1 MIVPSARKSV
11 IAGIFHL
18 NPPWIETLVEGGFSL
33 RAMSLILD
41 KLFILLNESGKG
53 RGAMLGRVLVLSAS
67 AGAGHLRAAEAIEK
81 AIRIR
86 GLASEV
92 QHLDVLKYTN
102 KVFRHLYSKAYIDL
116 VNSAPELLGWL
127 YDHLD
132 DPAKNDPIRLAFDR
146 LNANPFIHYLQ
157 RYQPDVAICTHFL
170 PAEIIS
176 SLKGEEKV
184 KVLNTVV
191 VTDFDVHAMWL
202 CRHVEQYFVA
212 LEETKVHLRALGVPD
227 SLVTITGIPIDPVFV
242 ESKDKRG
249 QRRRHGLEPD
259 RFTILVSAGGFGV
272 GPVGHLMQALAQL
285 SHPAQVVAVC
295 GRNEALKAEL
305 AETVRRLAKRSVVS
319 FTLLGFTT
327 EMDELMTAADLFVG
341 KPGGLTTSE
350 ALAKGLPMVVI
361 NPIPGQEERNSDH
374 LLEQG
379 AAIRC
384 NNLPALAYKIDALID
399 TPGKLTQ
406 MEENARAMGKP
417 EAAFAVVDRLAALC
431 QPRVSSSGS
440 SARHATAHGR

>member
-1 MIVPSARKSV
+1 
-11 IAGIFHL
+11 
-18 NPPWIETLVEGGFSL
+18 
-33 RAMSLILD
+33 
-41 KLFILLNESGKG
+41 
-53 RGAMLGRVLVLSAS
+53 MLGRVLVLSAS

-81 AIRIR
+81 AIRLR

-116 VNSAPELLGWL
+116 VNRAPEVLGWL

-146 LNANPFIHYLQ
+146 LNANPFIRFLK

-170 PAEIIS
+170 PSGIIS
-176 SLKGEEKV
+176 SLKAEEKV
-184 KVLNTVV
+184 KVLNAVV
-191 VTDFDVHAMWL
+191 ITDFDVHAMWL
-202 CRHVEQYFVA
+202 CHHVEQYFVA
-212 LEETKVHLRALGVPD
+212 LEETKVHLRALRVPE
-227 SLVTITGIPIDPVFV
+227 SLITVSGIPIDPIFA
-242 ESKDKRG
+242 ELKDKRAM
-249 QRRRHGLEPD
+249 RRKHGFDSD

-272 GPVGHLMQALAQL
+272 GPVGHLLQALAQL
-285 SHPAQVVAVC
+285 SHPAQVVVVC
-295 GRNEALKAEL
+295 GRNEALKVEL
-305 AETVRRLAKRSVVS
+305 TEAIKKLARRSVVS

-327 EMDELMTAADLFVG
+327 EMDELMAAADLYVG

-350 ALAKGLPMVVI
+350 ALSKSLPMVVI

-384 NNLPALAYKIDALID
+384 NNLPALAYKIDTLID
-399 TPGKLTQ
+399 TPGKL
-406 MEENARAMGKP
+406 ARMRESADAMGKP
-417 EAAFAVVDRLAALC
+417 TAAFAVVDRLGALC
-431 QPRVSSSGS
+431 QSRLKSGVSL
-440 SARHATAHGR
+440 AR

>member
-1 MIVPSARKSV
+1 
-11 IAGIFHL
+11 
-18 NPPWIETLVEGGFSL
+18 
-33 RAMSLILD
+33 
-41 KLFILLNESGKG
+41 
-53 RGAMLGRVLVLSAS
+53 MLGRVLVLSAS
-67 AGAGHLRAAEAIEK
+67 AGAGHLRAAEAVEK
-81 AIRIR
+81 VIQLS
-86 GLASEV
+86 GVASDV

-116 VNSAPELLGWL
+116 VNRAPEVLGWL

-146 LNANPFIHYLQ
+146 LNSNPFIRYLK
-157 RYQPDVAICTHFL
+157 RYQPDIAICTHFL
-170 PAEIIS
+170 PSGIIS
-176 SLKGEEKV
+176 SLKGEARV
-184 KVLNTVV
+184 KLLNTVV

-212 LEETKVHLRALGVPD
+212 LKETKVHLKALGIPD
-227 SLVTITGIPIDPVFV
+227 SLVTVTGIPIDPVFAEV
-242 ESKDKRG
+242 KEK
-249 QRRRHGLEPD
+249 QAMRRKHGLEPD

-285 SHPAQVVAVC
+285 SHPVRVVAVC
-295 GRNEALKAEL
+295 GRNEALKLEL
-305 AETVRRLAKRSVVS
+305 GQAVRKLARRTSVS

-327 EMDELMTAADLFVG
+327 AMDELMSAADLYVG

-384 NNLPALAYKIDALID
+384 NNLPALAYKIDTLID
-399 TPGKLTQ
+399 TPGKL
-406 MEENARAMGKP
+406 ARMSESASAMGNP
-417 EAAFAVVDRLAALC
+417 TAAFSIVERLLVLSRWGAASEF
-431 QPRVSSSGS
+431 RASRYTTA
-440 SARHATAHGR
+440 ART

>member
-1 MIVPSARKSV
+1 
-11 IAGIFHL
+11 
-18 NPPWIETLVEGGFSL
+18 
-33 RAMSLILD
+33 
-41 KLFILLNESGKG
+41 
-53 RGAMLGRVLVLSAS
+53 MLGRVLVLSAS

-86 GLASEV
+86 GLASDV
-92 QHLDVLKYTN
+92 QHLDVLKFTN

-116 VNSAPELLGWL
+116 VNNAPEVLGWL
-127 YDHLD
+127 YDYLD

-146 LNANPFIHYLQ
+146 LNANPFIRYLK
-157 RYQPDVAICTHFL
+157 RYQPDIAICTHFL
-170 PAEIIS
+170 PSGIIS

-212 LEETKVHLRALGVPD
+212 MEETKVHLKALGVPE
-227 SLVTITGIPIDPVFV
+227 SLVTISGIPIDPVFA
-242 ESKDKRG
+242 EPRDKKAM
-249 QRRRHGLEPD
+249 RRKHGLEPD

-272 GPVGHLMQALAQL
+272 GPVGYLMQALAQL
-285 SHPAQVVAVC
+285 KHPARVVAVC
-295 GRNEALKAEL
+295 GRNEALKVEL
-305 AETVRRLAKRSVVS
+305 AETIGHLKKNSAVS
-319 FTLLGFTT
+319 YTLVGFTT
-327 EMDELMTAADLFVG
+327 EMDELMTTADLFVG

-384 NNLPALAYKIDALID
+384 NNLPALAYKIDSIID
-399 TPGKLTQ
+399 TPGKLAQ
-406 MEENARAMGKP
+406 MEESSRSMGKP
-417 EAAFAVVDRLAALC
+417 DAAFMVVDRLEALC
-431 QPRVSSSGS
+431 HSGS
-440 SARHATAHGR
+440 RLDESVRRYATIHRK

>member
-1 MIVPSARKSV
+1 
-11 IAGIFHL
+11 
-18 NPPWIETLVEGGFSL
+18 
-33 RAMSLILD
+33 
-41 KLFILLNESGKG
+41 
-53 RGAMLGRVLVLSAS
+53 MLGRVLVLSAS

-86 GLASEV
+86 GLASDV
-92 QHLDVLKYTN
+92 QHLDVLKFTN

-116 VNSAPELLGWL
+116 VNNAPEVLGWL
-127 YDHLD
+127 YDYLD

-146 LNANPFIHYLQ
+146 LNANPFIRYLK
-157 RYQPDVAICTHFL
+157 RYQPDIAICTHFL
-170 PAEIIS
+170 PSGIIS

-212 LEETKVHLRALGVPD
+212 MEETKVHLKALGVPE
-227 SLVTITGIPIDPVFV
+227 SLVTISGIPIDPIFR
-242 ESKDKRG
+242 EPRDKKAM
-249 QRRRHGLEPD
+249 RRKHGLEPD

-272 GPVGHLMQALAQL
+272 GPVGYLMQALAQL
-285 SHPAQVVAVC
+285 RHPAQVVAVC
-295 GRNEALKAEL
+295 GRNEALKVEL
-305 AETVRRLAKRSVVS
+305 AQTIGHLKKNSVVS
-319 FTLLGFTT
+319 YTLVGFTT

-384 NNLPALAYKIDALID
+384 NNLPALAYKIDSIID
-399 TPGKLTQ
+399 TPGKLAQ
-406 MEENARAMGKP
+406 MEESSRSMGKP
-417 EAAFAVVDRLAALC
+417 DAAFTVIDRLEALC
-431 QPRVSSSGS
+431 HSGS
-440 SARHATAHGR
+440 RLGESVRRYATIHRK

>member
-1 MIVPSARKSV
+1 
-11 IAGIFHL
+11 
-18 NPPWIETLVEGGFSL
+18 
-33 RAMSLILD
+33 
-41 KLFILLNESGKG
+41 
-53 RGAMLGRVLVLSAS
+53 MLGRVLVLSAS

-81 AIRIR
+81 AIRLR

-116 VNSAPELLGWL
+116 VNSAPEVLGWL

-146 LNANPFIHYLQ
+146 LNANPFIRFLQ
-157 RYQPDVAICTHFL
+157 RYQPDVAVCTHFL
-170 PAEIIS
+170 PSGIIS
-176 SLKGEEKV
+176 SLKAEDKV

-202 CRHVEQYFVA
+202 CHHVEQYFVA
-212 LEETKVHLRALGVPD
+212 LEETKVHLRALGVPEA
-227 SLVTITGIPIDPVFV
+227 LITISGIPIDPVFG
-242 ESKDKRG
+242 EHKDKRAM
-249 QRRRHGLEPD
+249 RRKHALDQD

-272 GPVGHLMQALAQL
+272 GPVGHLMQALAKV
-285 SHPAQVVAVC
+285 SHPVRVVMVC
-295 GRNEALKAEL
+295 GRNEALRAEL
-305 AETVRRLAKRSVVS
+305 AETVKKLARRSAVS

-327 EMDELMTAADLFVG
+327 EMDELMTAADLYVG

-350 ALAKGLPMVVI
+350 ALSKGLPMVVI

-384 NNLPALAYKIDALID
+384 NNLPALAYKIDTLID
-399 TPGKLTQ
+399 TPGKLVQ
-406 MEENARAMGKP
+406 MHENARAMGRP
-417 EAAFAVVDRLAALC
+417 EAAFTVVERLVSLC
-431 QPRVSSSGS
+431 RFKTNCSVG
-440 SARHATAHGR
+440 AGRHATASGI

>member
-1 MIVPSARKSV
+1 
-11 IAGIFHL
+11 
-18 NPPWIETLVEGGFSL
+18 
-33 RAMSLILD
+33 
-41 KLFILLNESGKG
+41 
-53 RGAMLGRVLVLSAS
+53 MLGRVLVLSAS

-86 GLASEV
+86 GLASDV
-92 QHLDVLKYTN
+92 QHIDVLKFTN

-116 VNSAPELLGWL
+116 VNNAPEVLGWL

-146 LNANPFIHYLQ
+146 LNANPFIRYLK
-157 RYQPDVAICTHFL
+157 RYQPNIAVCTHFL
-170 PAEIIS
+170 PSGIIS

-212 LEETKVHLRALGVPD
+212 MEETKVHLKALGVPE
-227 SLVTITGIPIDPVFV
+227 SLVTISGIPIDPVFAGPR
-242 ESKDKRG
+242 DKNAM
-249 QRRRHGLEPD
+249 RRKHGLEPD

-272 GPVGHLMQALAQL
+272 GPVGYLMQALAQL
-285 SHPAQVVAVC
+285 RHPARVIAVC

-305 AETVRRLAKRSVVS
+305 AETIRHLKKSSAVS
-319 FTLLGFTT
+319 FTLVGFTT

-384 NNLPALAYKIDALID
+384 NNLPALAYKIDSLIE
-399 TPGKLTQ
+399 TPGKLAQ
-406 MEENARAMGKP
+406 MEKSSRSMGKP
-417 EAAFAVVDRLAALC
+417 DAAFTVVDRLEALC
-431 QPRVSSSGS
+431 NSRSVLDDNVRQY
-440 SARHATAHGR
+440 ATIHGKQ

>member
-1 MIVPSARKSV
+1 
-11 IAGIFHL
+11 
-18 NPPWIETLVEGGFSL
+18 
-33 RAMSLILD
+33 
-41 KLFILLNESGKG
+41 
-53 RGAMLGRVLVLSAS
+53 MLGRVLVLSAS
-67 AGAGHLRAAEAIEK
+67 AGAGHLRAADAIEK

-86 GLASEV
+86 DLATDV

-116 VNSAPELLGWL
+116 VNNAPEVLGWL

-132 DPAKNDPIRLAFDR
+132 DPRKNDPIRAAFDR
-146 LNANPFIHYLQ
+146 LNANPFIRFLQ

-170 PAEIIS
+170 PSGIIS
-176 SLKGEEKV
+176 SLKGEGKV

-212 LEETKVHLRALGVPD
+212 LEETRVHLKALGVAQ
-227 SLVTITGIPIDPVFV
+227 SLISVTGIPIDPVFM
-242 ESKDKRG
+242 EPKD
-249 QRRRHGLEPD
+249 RRAMRQKHSLDPD

-272 GPVGHLMQALAQL
+272 GPVGHMMQAL
-285 SHPAQVVAVC
+285 SRISRPVQVVAVC
-295 GRNEALKAEL
+295 GRNEALQAQLSAQVKEL
-305 AETVRRLAKRSVVS
+305 RQHSSVFFTVV
-319 FTLLGFTT
+319 GFTT

-350 ALAKGLPMVVI
+350 VLAKGIPMVVI

-384 NNLPALAYKIDALID
+384 NNLPALSYKIESLIN
-399 TPGKLTQ
+399 TPGKLAS
-406 MEENARAMGKP
+406 MSENARMMGMP
-417 EAAFAVVDRLAALC
+417 DAAFLVVDRLAALC
-431 QPRVSSSGS
+431 QGHAVST
-440 SARHATAHGR
+440 SATSRHATVHER

>member
-1 MIVPSARKSV
+1 
-11 IAGIFHL
+11 
-18 NPPWIETLVEGGFSL
+18 
-33 RAMSLILD
+33 
-41 KLFILLNESGKG
+41 
-53 RGAMLGRVLVLSAS
+53 MLGRVLVLSAS

-81 AIRIR
+81 AIRLR

-116 VNSAPELLGWL
+116 VNNAPEVLGWL

-132 DPAKNDPIRLAFDR
+132 DPRKNDPIRLAFDR
-146 LNANPFIHYLQ
+146 LNANPFIRYLQ

-170 PAEIIS
+170 PSGIIS
-176 SLKGEEKV
+176 SLKGEKKV
-184 KVLNTVV
+184 KVLNAVV

-202 CRHVEQYFVA
+202 CHHVEQYFVA
-212 LEETKVHLRALGVPD
+212 LEETKVHLRALGVPE
-227 SLVTITGIPIDPVFV
+227 SLVTVSGIPIDPVFA
-242 ESKDKRG
+242 ELKD
-249 QRRRHGLEPD
+249 RRVMRRKHRLD
-259 RFTILVSAGGFGV
+259 QNLFTILVSAGGFGV
-272 GPVGHLMQALAQL
+272 GPVGYLMQALARL

-305 AETVRRLAKRSVVS
+305 AETVKSLAKRSVVS

-327 EMDELMTAADLFVG
+327 EMDELMSAADLFVG

-350 ALAKGLPMVVI
+350 VLAKGLPMVVI

-374 LLEQG
+374 LLEHG
-379 AAIRC
+379 AAIRS

-399 TPGKLTQ
+399 TPGKLAQ
-406 MEENARAMGKP
+406 MSENARSMAKP
-417 EAAFAVVDRLAALC
+417 EAAFTVVDRLVALC
-431 QPRVSSSGS
+431 QPRAGTSGD
-440 SARHATAHGR
+440 AVRYATAHRQ

>member
-1 MIVPSARKSV
+1 
-11 IAGIFHL
+11 
-18 NPPWIETLVEGGFSL
+18 
-33 RAMSLILD
+33 
-41 KLFILLNESGKG
+41 
-53 RGAMLGRVLVLSAS
+53 MLGRVLVLSAS

-86 GLASEV
+86 GLASDV

-116 VNSAPELLGWL
+116 VNNAPEVLGWL
-127 YDHLD
+127 YDYLD
-132 DPAKNDPIRLAFDR
+132 NPVKNDPIRLAFDR
-146 LNANPFIHYLQ
+146 LNANPFIRYLQ

-170 PAEIIS
+170 PSGIIS

-184 KVLNTVV
+184 HVLNAVV

-212 LEETKVHLRALGVPD
+212 MEETKVHLKALGEPE
-227 SLVTITGIPIDPVFV
+227 SLVTISGIPIDPIFG
-242 ESKDKRG
+242 EPCDKRAM
-249 QRRRHGLEPD
+249 RRKYGLEPEQ
-259 RFTILVSAGGFGV
+259 FTILVSAGGFGV
-272 GPVGHLMQALAQL
+272 GPISYLMQALAQL
-285 SHPAQVVAVC
+285 QHQAHVIAVC
-295 GRNEALKAEL
+295 GRNAALKDEL
-305 AETVRRLAKRSVVS
+305 EHTIENINQSSVVS
-319 FTLLGFTT
+319 FTVLGFTS
-327 EMDELMTAADLFVG
+327 EMDELMSAADLFVG

-384 NNLPALAYKIDALID
+384 NNLPALAYKIDTLID
-399 TPGKLTQ
+399 TSGKLEQ
-406 MEENARAMGKP
+406 MEKSSRAMGKP
-417 EAAFAVVDRLAALC
+417 DAAFAVVDRLEVLC
-431 QPRVSSSGS
+431 NSRTGLGESSQ
-440 SARHATAHGR
+440 RHATLHRR